1 MACINN
7 RRAKSWSV
15 AYNKNTPLIINVCYT
30 FWMSHLKIID
40 FQSKRPRPSHQEAKE
55 RLDNLFQDFVNRG
68 ASPKETASIIFTY
81 GVCELL
87 SYSETPAEGADIID
101 EVLLNCFGIQNPD
114 ISFKKIIFTDS
125 FVKDDDIE

>member
-1 MACINN
+1 
-7 RRAKSWSV
+7 
-15 AYNKNTPLIINVCYT
+15 
-30 FWMSHLKIID
+30 MSNLKIID

-87 SYSETPAEGADIID
+87 SYSETPAEGAEIID
-101 EVLLNCFGIQNPD
+101 EVLLNCFGIQNAD
-114 ISFKKIIFTDS
+114 ISFKKMFFTDS
-125 FVKDDDIE
+125 FVTDDDIE